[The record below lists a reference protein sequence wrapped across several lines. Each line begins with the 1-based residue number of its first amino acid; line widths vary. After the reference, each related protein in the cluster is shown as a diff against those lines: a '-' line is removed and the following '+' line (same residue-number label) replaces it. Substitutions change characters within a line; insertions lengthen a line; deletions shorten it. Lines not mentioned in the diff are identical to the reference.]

1 MMLIGDRIK
10 HRRKQL
16 GLSAETVAARLGVS
30 PGTVY
35 RYESSEIMNMKSD
48 KLAPIAGIL
57 LTTPDYLMGWTD
69 DPEAQASAVAS
80 QSGTDA
86 MLETLRRSPGRRT
99 MFSLTKNVDEKKL
112 RQINRV
118 IEAII
123 GTDDDR

>member
-1 MMLIGDRIK
+1 MLIGDRIK

-69 DPEAQASAVAS
+69 DPEALPSAVPAPN
-80 QSGTDA
+80 GTDA
-86 MLETLRRSPGRRT
+86 LLETLRRSPGRRT
-99 MFSLTKNVDEKKL
+99 MFSLTKDVDEKKL
-112 RQINRV
+112 NQINRV

-123 GTDDDR
+123 GTDEDQ

>member
-1 MMLIGDRIK
+1 MLIGDRIK

-69 DPEAQASAVAS
+69 DPEAQGAAAPS

-123 GTDDDR
+123 GTDDDH

>member
-10 HRRKQL
+10 HRRKQI

-35 RYESSEIMNMKSD
+35 RYESSEIMNMKAD
-48 KLAPIAGIL
+48 KLAPIAEIL
-57 LTTPDYLMGWTD
+57 MTTPAYLMGWTD
-69 DPEAQASAVAS
+69 DPDTQDSLTPS

-99 MFSLTKNVDEKKL
+99 MFSLTKNVDEKQL
-112 RQINRV
+112 RQINRI
-118 IEAII
+118 IEAMI
-123 GTDDDR
+123 GADDQT